1 MSEYLIIVALVP
13 LQRPSGP
20 CRRTIL
26 RATPKIVAFLPA
38 EFYDESSRERVSSNS
53 PRANA
58 MVILLHS
65 GFEQVNCMGLIFHM
79 PVDNLE
85 FHLHGCRQ
93 TLEARPDMAPRHWP
107 EHVKIGIR

>member
-1 MSEYLIIVALVP
+1 M
-13 LQRPSGP
+13 
-20 CRRTIL
+20 
-26 RATPKIVAFLPA
+26 
-38 EFYDESSRERVSSNS
+38 EFYDEGSRERVLSDS

-107 EHVKIGIR
+107 ERVKIGTR